1 MSQAKLNMHCLFEH
15 HNSMCQRAY
24 ISVEPFSTFDDKN
37 EMGNVRLKQA
47 MCVCAPY
54 LNVPTARLFCIFFKT
69 YNSKIRWGDTK
80 IVHAQKFKL

>member
-1 MSQAKLNMHCLFEH
+1 
-15 HNSMCQRAY
+15 MCQRAY
-24 ISVEPFSTFDDKN
+24 ITVGPFSTFDDKN

-69 YNSKIRWGDTK
+69 YNTK
-80 IVHAQKFKL
+80 N